1 MFPLYDEASEELD
14 TKIYELPE
22 EEQPFVIEK
31 LSAHEYRISGEKIV
45 KFYRM
50 TNISTDEG
58 MMVSMTKLRKLKVD
72 DELEKMGADD
82 GDIVYLD
89 DFTFEYFR

>member
-1 MFPLYDEASEELD
+1 
-14 TKIYELPE
+14 
-22 EEQPFVIEK
+22 
-31 LSAHEYRISGEKIV
+31 
-45 KFYRM
+45 M

-58 MMVSMTKLRKLKVD
+58 MMVLMTKLRKLKVD

-89 DFTFEYFR
+89 DFSFEYVR

>member
-1 MFPLYDEASEELD
+1 MSEEEKEFYIER
-14 TKIYELPE
+14 TK
-22 EEQPFVIEK
+22 
-31 LSAHEYRISGEKIV
+31 AHEFRIMGDKII

-58 MMVSMTKLRKLKVD
+58 MMVLMTRLRKLKVD

-89 DFTFEYFR
+89 DFSFEYVK

>member
-1 MFPLYDEASEELD
+1 M
-14 TKIYELPE
+14 
-22 EEQPFVIEK
+22 
-31 LSAHEYRISGEKIV
+31 YRISGDQII

-58 MMVSMTKLRKLKVD
+58 MMVLMTRLRKLKVD

-89 DFTFEYFR
+89 DFSFEYVR

>member
-1 MFPLYDEASEELD
+1 MFPLYDEKEEDLD
-14 TKIYELPE
+14 HKTYTLEDEEPYFTIRRLDAHTWSIEGDKIL
-22 EEQPFVIEK
+22 
-31 LSAHEYRISGEKIV
+31 
-45 KFYRM
+45 KFYKM

-58 MMVSMTKLRKLKVD
+58 MMVLMTRLRKLKVD

-89 DFTFEYFR
+89 DFSFEYVK